1 MKRLITVL
9 LVFCFFALLLQKE
22 CGSLFA
28 QDIHFSQFYMAP
40 LSQNPAFA
48 GALHGMEANV
58 NYKEQWR
65 SVTSPYKTIA
75 ASYNLSLQ
83 RKKRAKAYFGLGLD
97 FFSDKAGDS
106 KMGTS
111 QINLTGAGHVYI
123 NRYTKFGGGLQIGFA
138 QRSVDYTSLTWG
150 NQFDGMAYN
159 PTLDNRENLPAA
171 ASTVYPDVA
180 AGVVYSY
187 NNTAG
192 MRRVSDNNDFRVNFG
207 LSVFHISQP
216 NYSFQGNNDKLYMK
230 FVLHGNA
237 LLSIPYSNIGF
248 VPGFVVYKQGAP
260 SEVLAGTLVRY
271 VLNQRSKYTRNR
283 TTSAIALGAY
293 FRANDAAVVAFLL
306 EHSNYAVGMSYDMN
320 VSRLK
325 VASAGRGGFE
335 ISLRYTGGNP
345 FVVNSRS
352 RF

>member
-1 MKRLITVL
+1 MKRIIIVCCVYCFLSFLIK
-9 LVFCFFALLLQKE
+9 KE
-22 CGSLFA
+22 CGSLYA
-28 QDIHFSQFYMAP
+28 QDIHFSQFYMSP
-40 LSQNPAFA
+40 LTQNPAFA

-65 SVTSPYKTIA
+65 SIGSPYKTVA

-83 RKKRAKAYFGLGLD
+83 KKKKAKGYFGLGLD

-106 KMGTS
+106 KMGTT
-111 QINLTGAGHVYI
+111 QANLSGAGHVYI
-123 NRYTKFGGGLQIGFA
+123 NRYSKFGGGLQVGFA

-150 NQFDGMAYN
+150 RQFDGMAYN
-159 PTLDNRENLPAA
+159 PNLSTGENLPAA

-180 AGVVYSY
+180 VGVIYSY

-192 MRRVSDNNDFRVNFG
+192 MRRVSDNNDFRVNAG
-207 LSVFHISQP
+207 LSVFHVSQP
-216 NYSFQGNNDKLYMK
+216 NYSFQGNDDRLYTK

-237 LLSIPYSNIGF
+237 LLSIPYSSIGF
-248 VPGFVVYKQGAP
+248 LPGFVVYKQGGP
-260 SEVLAGTLVRY
+260 SQFLAGTLVRY

-283 TTSAIALGAY
+283 TTSTIAIGAY
-293 FRANDAAVVAFLL
+293 FRAKDAAIVSFLL
-306 EHSNYAVGMSYDMN
+306 EHSRYAIGMSYDMN

-335 ISLRYTGGNP
+335 LSLRYTGGNP
-345 FVVNSRS
+345 FIVQSRS

>member
-1 MKRLITVL
+1 MKKLFTVFIIIYFHTL
-9 LVFCFFALLLQKE
+9 FLNKE
-22 CGSLFA
+22 HGAVFA

-40 LSQNPAFA
+40 LTQNPGFA
-48 GALHGMEANV
+48 GALYGMEANV

-65 SVTSPYKTIA
+65 SVGSPYKTVA

-83 RKKRAKAYFGLGLD
+83 KKKRAKAYFALGLD

-106 KMGTS
+106 KMGTT
-111 QINLTGAGHVYI
+111 QANLTGAAHVYLD
-123 NRYTKFGGGLQIGFA
+123 RYTKFGGGLQVGFA

-159 PTLDNRENLPAA
+159 PTLSSRENLPAA

-192 MRRVSDNNDFRVNFG
+192 MRRVTDNNDFRVNIG

-216 NYSFQGNNDKLYMK
+216 NYSFQGNNDKLYAK

-248 VPGFVVYKQGAP
+248 VPGVIFYKQGGP
-260 SEVLAGTLVRY
+260 SEVLAGSLIRY
-271 VLNQRSKYTRNR
+271 VLNQKSKYTRNR
-283 TTSAIALGAY
+283 ITSAISLGGY
-293 FRANDAAVVAFLL
+293 FRAKDAAVAAFLI
-306 EHSNYAVGMSYDMN
+306 EYSNYSIGMSYDVN
-320 VSRLK
+320 ISSLK
-325 VASAGRGGFE
+325 VASVGRGGFE
-335 ISLRYTGGNP
+335 LSLRYTGGNP
-345 FVVNSRS
+345 FVVQSRS